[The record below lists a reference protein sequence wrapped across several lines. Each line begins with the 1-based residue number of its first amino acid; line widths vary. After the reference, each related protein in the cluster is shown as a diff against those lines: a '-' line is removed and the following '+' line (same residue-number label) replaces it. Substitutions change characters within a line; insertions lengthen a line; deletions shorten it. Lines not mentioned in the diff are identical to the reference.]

1 MDIKLNLN
9 VEEVNYVLSILAER
23 PYNEVANLI
32 MKISN
37 QGNNQI
43 ENTDKT
49 TEAI

>member
-1 MDIKLNLN
+1 MDINLNLTI
-9 VEEVNYVLSILAER
+9 EEINFILGILAER
-23 PYNEVANLI
+23 PYNEVADLI

-43 ENTDKT
+43 ESTDKT